1 MSKMVM
7 VEDLAPGD
15 VLADE
20 VLSMNGRVLLGRDIM
35 LTPRHITLLKSW
47 EIQSVFLEGEEPVSA
62 AEEMLPEESGQTDPM
77 AAFREDYRQ
86 IVDDLEESFTIIQ
99 QHQLVPVTKMT
110 ENAMKIDAS
119 LVKNLE
125 SLGYLLTD
133 MGDSSQLISG
143 HSVRVAFFADL
154 IARQLHWEDA
164 DVQGVTLAGLMHDV
178 GNLLVKPTLLLC
190 KEAHLAETASLLQRA
205 RMLPPSVIMGIVQH
219 REYVNGTGFPN
230 KTQGSQ
236 IHPYAKVIA
245 IADAFYN
252 MAYNLQG
259 VNPFTTMDM
268 LKHEMYVKFDPLICE
283 TFLSSMKDHLM
294 LSRVLLSDNQTAE
307 VVFFNKMNYH
317 DPVLKTA
324 DNKIINLAE
333 RRDLKI
339 VRLIASDLLKG

>member
-7 VEDLAPGD
+7 VEELAPGD

-20 VLSMNGRVLLGRDIM
+20 VLSMNGRVLLGRAIT
-35 LTPRHITLLKSW
+35 LTSRHLTLLKSW
-47 EIQSVFLEGEEPVSA
+47 DIQSVFIEGEENAAA
-62 AEEMLPEESGQTDPM
+62 AEAAVEAPTAEAAGID
-77 AAFREDYRQ
+77 AFREDYQQ

-110 ENAMKIDAS
+110 ENAMRIDVS
-119 LVKNLE
+119 LAKNLE

-133 MGDSSQLISG
+133 SGDSSKLISG

-154 IARQLHWEDA
+154 IARQLHWQENDI
-164 DVQGVTLAGLMHDV
+164 QGVTLAGLMHDV
-178 GNLLVKPTLLLC
+178 GNLLVKPTMLLY

-205 RMLPPSVIMGIVQH
+205 RMLPAPVIMGIVQH
-219 REYVNGTGFPN
+219 REYINGTGFPN

-283 TFLSSMKDHLM
+283 TFLNSMKDHLM

-307 VVFFNKMNYH
+307 VVFFNKMNYQ

-339 VRLIASDLLKG
+339 VRLIAPD